1 MTFYCIWLDRSE
13 DVFFRIRYINTL
25 LVHTHTHI
33 NLTTTSSPCCNFV
46 QVLWILCCWPS
57 PGLGDLLSKWLPTCA
72 VGAPRGHRAV
82 HPWAGVATGSQR
94 WGGLQ
99 ASAQQVQGQDLM
111 MILETSNS
119 IVFEVVWLDK
129 STGVKQVLGDISLP
143 NHEVLPNCFGCRWLQ
158 PYVQPFWL
166 LHRRKDQR
174 RHANRRRKRIPRAW
188 RSCPRFQTCVS
199 RIFRATPVMNLLLQV
214 LLFPRGTRDQGAAP
228 ARGWNGKCSSV
239 LQDTLDIQRQE
250 TGDISATIIV

>member
-1 MTFYCIWLDRSE
+1 M
-13 DVFFRIRYINTL
+13 
-25 LVHTHTHI
+25 
-33 NLTTTSSPCCNFV
+33 
-46 QVLWILCCWPS
+46 LWILCCWPS

-99 ASAQQVQGQDLM
+99 ASALQVQGQDLM

-143 NHEVLPNCFGCRWLQ
+143 NHEILPNCFGCRWLQ
-158 PYVQPFWL
+158 SYVQPFLL

-199 RIFRATPVMNLLLQV
+199 RIFRATLPHV
-214 LLFPRGTRDQGAAP
+214 LCICYCKCCSFQGEPETRERHPQEAGM
-228 ARGWNGKCSSV
+228 GSV
-239 LQDTLDIQRQE
+239 AVFCKIL
-250 TGDISATIIV
+250 

>member
-13 DVFFRIRYINTL
+13 DVFVRIRYINTL
-25 LVHTHTHI
+25 LVHTHTHK

-72 VGAPRGHRAV
+72 VGAPRGRRAV
-82 HPWAGVATGSQR
+82 HPWACRASVGGGCDGVATLRRSPSISAAGPGPLINWWIDDFR
-94 WGGLQ
+94 NLQ
-99 ASAQQVQGQDLM
+99 P
-111 MILETSNS
+111 
-119 IVFEVVWLDK
+119 IVFEDVWLDK

-158 PYVQPFWL
+158 SYVQPFFL

-199 RIFRATPVMNLLLQV
+199 RIFRATRVMNLLLQV

-250 TGDISATIIV
+250 T